1 MIDKK
6 IFSKLRKELEDKDL
20 VREKL
25 IINSRPIIKES
36 KQAIYALHK
45 DSIAEAKKSIDSAKK
60 ALNSLKDL
68 IKNNPTLDVGAYN
81 AALQE
86 YTEAITYY
94 YFVTDGKLISNED
107 IDVDAENYLL
117 GICDLTGEL
126 ARRAVFCVVNDKF
139 KEVTK
144 IQSFVE
150 TIHNEFLE
158 FELRNG
164 EIRKKSDSIKWNM
177 KKIEEIMYD
186 LKIRGK
192 I

>member
-6 IFSKLRKELEDKDL
+6 IFSKLRKELEERDS
-20 VREKL
+20 VREDL
-25 IINSRPIIKES
+25 IINSRPILKES

-45 DSIAEAKKSIDSAKK
+45 DSFREAKKSIDAAKK
-60 ALNSLKDL
+60 EIESLKKL
-68 IKNNPTLDVGAYN
+68 VKANPALDVGAYN

-86 YTEAITYY
+86 YAEAITYY
-94 YFVTDGKLISNED
+94 YFVSEDRLISNEE

-126 ARRAVFCVVNDKF
+126 ARRAVFCVVNEKY
-139 KEVTK
+139 KEVKK
-144 IQSFVE
+144 INEFVE
-150 TIHNEFLE
+150 IIHNEFLE

-164 EIRKKSDSIKWNM
+164 EIRRKSDSIKWNM

>member
-6 IFSKLRKELEDKDL
+6 IFTRLRKDLAKKDL
-20 VREKL
+20 LREKL
-25 IINSRPIIKES
+25 ILDSRPVIKYS
-36 KQAIYALHK
+36 KQVIYALHK
-45 DSIAEAKKSIDSAKK
+45 
-60 ALNSLKDL
+60 NSLSDAEKNLEKAKNSFKQLNKIVKDNFKFS
-68 IKNNPTLDVGAYN
+68 IGAYN

-94 YFVTDGKLISNED
+94 FFVTENKLVSNQELG
-107 IDVDAENYLL
+107 IDAENYLL

-126 ARRAVFCVVNDKF
+126 ARRAVFAVVNENF
-139 KEVTK
+139 SEILK
-144 IQSFVE
+144 IRKLVE

-158 FELRNG
+158 FELRNS
-164 EIRKKSDSIKWNM
+164 ELRKKSDSIKWNM

-192 I
+192 L